1 MLFVIYRTRQRRQ
14 IGLTILKAVPYPL
27 TPIIGAKIIKNSL
40 IS

>member
-27 TPIIGAKIIKNSL
+27 TPDTYHRGKGNKK
-40 IS
+40 